1 MNGLVYAAV
10 KGFTFYI
17 LLIPEAKSE
26 CERRPNKRWIDIVNL
41 KLREF
46 TLTNLCVLIHH
57 VNSSH
62 YFYMAW
68 LLFTVLTRELTFW
81 FSAAEIVTQ

>member
-46 TLTNLCVLIHH
+46 T
-57 VNSSH
+57 
-62 YFYMAW
+62 
-68 LLFTVLTRELTFW
+68 
-81 FSAAEIVTQ
+81 